1 MGETEDSEDQSVFS
15 PKRPPEKDFSDV
27 VGLEE
32 EIQEIEERLLVSAK
46 GDIPDGFRTV
56 SLLMYGKK
64 GVGKREF
71 LEAIAGELKEYGYTN
86 YQSVESLEKH
96 DRHGTEIVR
105 EVFHGAV
112 EEEPMTL
119 VLDFFDEY
127 VRADSIRVIRNEVE
141 KIRRQGKDV
150 VVLSVMPERVLG
162 DPDARGYIQTVD
174 ISLELEKPSIDRR
187 EKLLTKRFRSAS
199 EDVGGIDSDVYSY
212 ERLARETDSFGVDDL
227 ESVVRRSAMIAHE
240 RDEMLTEEGI
250 AEVIESVDKER
261 LERIVDE
268 KTLMGVDVPEITFD
282 DIGGYGDVKDGL
294 RERVQQALTR
304 NDLAKE
310 LKLDF
315 GGGILLHGPPG
326 TGKTMLVRALAN
338 ELDHTFIPINSAKLR
353 GNAMQGPA
361 EMVSGFFYRAQRN
374 SPAILF
380 FDEFDAVG
388 VRRGDPRG
396 DEEAV
401 NAMLSELD
409 GIEQMDETV
418 VIAATNRP
426 EILDPALLRPGRLDY
441 HFEIDIPDEGTQAS
455 IFDKQTSEIDTE
467 DDITGEWFS
476 EITEDLTGAEI
487 ASVCERAVAISV
499 RGMEDVNKSDV
510 TLARESLERAYNE
523 FLEGRLD
530 RDSLE
535 TSPAFR

>member
-467 DDITGEWFS
+467 DDVTGEWFS